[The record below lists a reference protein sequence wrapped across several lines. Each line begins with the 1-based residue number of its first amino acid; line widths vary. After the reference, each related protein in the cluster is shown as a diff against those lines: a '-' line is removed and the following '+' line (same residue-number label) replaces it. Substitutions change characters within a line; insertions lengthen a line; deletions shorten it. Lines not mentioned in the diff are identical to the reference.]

1 MKNQTFKQKF
11 KNGCLISELSNSTGP
26 IVVGFS
32 GGSDSAALLFSVN
45 LEFASK
51 RKIIAVHI
59 NHGLRGKDSSDDA
72 GHAKSF
78 CSSRNII
85 FHEESVQLPSNSS
98 LGLEADARNLRIIVF
113 EKYLK
118 KYNSRAL
125 VLGHHLN
132 DNAETILMRLFE
144 GSGLKGLS
152 GIRLNSTR
160 SFVDS
165 RNRKRGESD
174 YTIFRPMLNIKKEQ
188 IIEFCKSNKISFV
201 EDKTNKDKTRFRNNI
216 RHSVLPLLTKS
227 LGEHVVGNIVDSAK
241 NINEALILHDEVLDK
256 YIQDHV
262 VFDEFAIKICS
273 LSEMRKL
280 SLPIRS
286 GIIKHA
292 LEIGMEI
299 NVGVKKSRLPI
310 KKYIKSV
317 DALIQSEKPSSR
329 VNLGKG
335 VEVRREYDEIIIEK
349 LEERKKIEKS
359 FPLQIGGMTKL
370 EDFQMCLVTNLI
382 KNSNLDDN
390 FNKSDMNNS
399 IILDFDSISNEQ
411 QIVVRTRM
419 DGDKFYPLNS
429 TGNKKLKK
437 YFIDLKVPLTQR
449 DEIPLLAIGSEII
462 LIFNLNGTP
471 GIFEYSD
478 NYQITENTRKFVKIT
493 ANKMK
498 IN

>member
-1 MKNQTFKQKF
+1 MKNQIFKQKF
-11 KNGCLISELSNSTGP
+11 KNACLISGLSNSTGP

-51 RKIIAVHI
+51 RKIIAVHV

-72 GHAKSF
+72 RHAKSF
-78 CSSRNII
+78 CISRNIV

-98 LGLEADARNLRIIVF
+98 LGLEADARNLRMVIF

-118 KYNSRAL
+118 KYNSRVL

-152 GIRLNSTR
+152 GIHLNSMQ
-160 SFVDS
+160 SFVNS
-165 RNRKRGESD
+165 RNRKRGEFD
-174 YTIFRPMLNIKKEQ
+174 FTIFRPMLNIKKEH
-188 IIEFCKSNKISFV
+188 IVEFCRFNKITFV

-216 RHSVLPLLTKS
+216 RHSILPLLTKS
-227 LGEHVVGNIVDSAK
+227 FGEHVVDNIVNSSI

-317 DALIQSEKPSSR
+317 DGLIQSEKPSSR

-335 VEVRREYDEIIIEK
+335 IEVRREYDEIIIEK
-349 LEERKKIEKS
+349 PEERKKIEKY
-359 FPLQIGGMTKL
+359 FTLQIGGMTKL
-370 EDFQMCLVTNLI
+370 EDFQMCLVTNII
-382 KNSNLDDN
+382 KDLNLDDN
-390 FNKSDMNNS
+390 FDEGEMNDS
-399 IILDFDSISNEQ
+399 IVLDFDSISNEQ
-411 QIVVRTRM
+411 EIVVRTRN
-419 DGDKFYPLNS
+419 DGDRFYPLNS

-437 YFIDLKVPLTQR
+437 YFIDLKVPLIQR

-471 GIFEYSD
+471 GIFECSD
-478 NYQITENTRKFVKIT
+478 NYQITENTSKFVKIT
-493 ANKMK
+493 AKKMK